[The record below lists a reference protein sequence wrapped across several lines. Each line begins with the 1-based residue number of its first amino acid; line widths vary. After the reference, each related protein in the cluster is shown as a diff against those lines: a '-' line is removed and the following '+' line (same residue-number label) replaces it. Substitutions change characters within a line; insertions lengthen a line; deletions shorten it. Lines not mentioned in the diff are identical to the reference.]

1 LFDDD
6 FSRFTPE
13 EERFESL
20 LDFIDAET
28 VRDDL
33 GEVGAVL
40 LQTPQI
46 RRQFIISEV
55 LAPNDAPFRGYDVG
69 RNLERDAF
77 AVTDANQRAPLP

>member
-1 LFDDD
+1 MFDDD
-6 FSRFTPE
+6 FSRFAPE

-20 LDFIDAET
+20 LDFIDAKP

-46 RRQFIISEV
+46 GRQFIISEV
-55 LAPNDAPFRGYDVG
+55 LASNDAPFRGYDVV
-69 RNLERDAF
+69 RNLECDAF
-77 AVTDANQRAPLP
+77 AVTDANQRAAR

>member
-1 LFDDD
+1 LLDDD
-6 FSRFTPE
+6 FPRFTPK

-33 GEVGAVL
+33 GKVGAVL

-46 RRQFIISEV
+46 DRHSTYRKYSLPTMLRSGDMRSEEI
-55 LAPNDAPFRGYDVG
+55 L
-69 RNLERDAF
+69 
-77 AVTDANQRAPLP
+77 RAMPSP